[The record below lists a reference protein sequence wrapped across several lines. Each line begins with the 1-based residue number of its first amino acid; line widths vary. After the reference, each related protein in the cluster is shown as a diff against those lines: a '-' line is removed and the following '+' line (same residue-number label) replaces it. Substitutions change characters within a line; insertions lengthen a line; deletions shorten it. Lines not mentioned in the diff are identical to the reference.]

1 MTESA
6 GQGSSLFERVGGE
19 STFTNLVTRF
29 YEGVRTDEILLPM
42 YPEDD
47 LNGAIWRLS
56 AFLQQY
62 FGGPATYS
70 EQRGHP
76 RLRMRHAA
84 FRVNPEA
91 KERWLL
97 HMRSALDSLQ
107 LSPMDDGEIWDYC
120 ERAALMMVNTFED

>member
-1 MTESA
+1 MTSP
-6 GQGSSLFERVGGE
+6 GSTLFERVGGE
-19 STFTNLVTRF
+19 QTFTTLVTRF
-29 YEGVRTDEILLPM
+29 YEGIRTDDVLLPM
-42 YPEDD
+42 YPEED
-47 LNGAIWRLS
+47 LDGAIWRLS
-56 AFLQQY
+56 SFLQQY
-62 FGGPATYS
+62 FGGPGTYS

-84 FRVNPEA
+84 FHINPAA

-97 HMRSALDSLQ
+97 HMRAALDSLE

>member
-1 MTESA
+1 MTNP
-6 GQGSSLFERVGGE
+6 GSTLFDRVGGE
-19 STFTNLVTRF
+19 STFTTLVTRF

-42 YPEDD
+42 YPQENLD
-47 LNGAIWRLS
+47 GAIWRLS

-62 FGGPATYS
+62 FGGPTTYS

-84 FRVNPEA
+84 FRVNPGA

>member
-1 MTESA
+1 MTNP
-6 GQGSSLFERVGGE
+6 GSTLFDRVGGE
-19 STFTNLVTRF
+19 STFTTLVTRF

-42 YPEDD
+42 YPQEDLD
-47 LNGAIWRLS
+47 AAIWRLS

-62 FGGPATYS
+62 FGGPTTYS

-84 FRVNPEA
+84 FRVNPGA

>member
-1 MTESA
+1 MANPGTT
-6 GQGSSLFERVGGE
+6 LFDRVGGE
-19 STFTNLVTRF
+19 STFTTLVTRF

-47 LNGAIWRLS
+47 LDGAIWRLS

-62 FGGPATYS
+62 FGGPTTYS

-84 FRVNPEA
+84 FRVNPGA

>member
-1 MTESA
+1 MTNP
-6 GQGSSLFERVGGE
+6 GTTLFDRVGGE
-19 STFTNLVTRF
+19 STFTTLVTRF

-47 LNGAIWRLS
+47 LDGAIWRLS

-62 FGGPATYS
+62 FGGPTTYS

-84 FRVNPEA
+84 FRVNPGA

>member
-1 MTESA
+1 MTNP
-6 GQGSSLFERVGGE
+6 GSTLFDRVGGE
-19 STFTNLVTRF
+19 STFTTLVTRF

-42 YPEDD
+42 YPQEDLD
-47 LNGAIWRLS
+47 GAIWRLS

-62 FGGPATYS
+62 FGGPTTYS

-84 FRVNPEA
+84 FRVNPGA

-97 HMRSALDSLQ
+97 HMRSALNSLQ

>member
-1 MTESA
+1 MTNPGA
-6 GQGSSLFERVGGE
+6 TLFDRVGGE
-19 STFTNLVTRF
+19 STFTTLVTRF

-47 LNGAIWRLS
+47 LDGAIWRLS

-62 FGGPATYS
+62 FGGPTTYS

-84 FRVNPEA
+84 FRVNPGA

>member
-1 MTESA
+1 MTNP
-6 GQGSSLFERVGGE
+6 GSTLFDRVGGE
-19 STFTNLVTRF
+19 STFTTLVTRF

-42 YPEDD
+42 YPQEDLD
-47 LNGAIWRLS
+47 GAIWRLS

-62 FGGPATYS
+62 FGGPTTYS

-84 FRVNPEA
+84 FRVNPGA